1 MAALLS
7 KLSRR
12 TLYLLL
18 LQHLKEKKNLKYR
31 KRMWVRQLFKERE
44 TKGAFNL
51 LVKDM
56 ALYDQEYF
64 FKFFRMTPT
73 KYEQLLQLVAPAI
86 TKCSIRREAIGPSE
100 RLTVTLKYI
109 FAGTSQIDLAGMF
122 RISPTSI
129 SRIINETSSALWNCL
144 LAEKYISHPENE
156 IEWSAV
162 ANEFERKWNFP
173 NCIGAMDGKHIVMQ
187 APARSGSYF
196 FNYKKSHSIVL
207 MAVCNANYEFTL
219 LDIGDTGRNS
229 DGGVFGHSDMGIA
242 FESNLLNIPDPIELS
257 GTEIKCPYILVADEA
272 FPLKAY
278 LMKPYPREVLAIKE
292 RIFNYRLSRAR
303 RIIENSFGI
312 LAARCRIF
320 RRPIIAKE
328 EVVINVTKAATA
340 LHNFLMY
347 GRQFEPSDRY
357 CPPTFV
363 DYETPNGLHEG
374 AWRYEVR
381 DYEGLAPLQRQLG
394 SNNYSRNE
402 KGVREL
408 FRDYYNSPAGQVPW
422 QYEMVTSTRN
432 TFGD

>member
-292 RIFNYRLSRAR
+292 RIFKLS
-303 RIIENSFGI
+303 
-312 LAARCRIF
+312 
-320 RRPIIAKE
+320 PITCAK
-328 EVVINVTKAATA
+328 NHRK
-340 LHNFLMY
+340 
-347 GRQFEPSDRY
+347 
-357 CPPTFV
+357 
-363 DYETPNGLHEG
+363 
-374 AWRYEVR
+374 
-381 DYEGLAPLQRQLG
+381 
-394 SNNYSRNE
+394 
-402 KGVREL
+402 
-408 FRDYYNSPAGQVPW
+408 
-422 QYEMVTSTRN
+422 
-432 TFGD
+432 

>member
-18 LQHLKEKKNLKYR
+18 LQHIKEKKDLKYR

-229 DGGVFGHSDMGIA
+229 DGGVLDTVTWELLSD
-242 FESNLLNIPDPIELS
+242 
-257 GTEIKCPYILVADEA
+257 
-272 FPLKAY
+272 
-278 LMKPYPREVLAIKE
+278 
-292 RIFNYRLSRAR
+292 RIF
-303 RIIENSFGI
+303 
-312 LAARCRIF
+312 
-320 RRPIIAKE
+320 
-328 EVVINVTKAATA
+328 
-340 LHNFLMY
+340 
-347 GRQFEPSDRY
+347 
-357 CPPTFV
+357 
-363 DYETPNGLHEG
+363 
-374 AWRYEVR
+374 
-381 DYEGLAPLQRQLG
+381 
-394 SNNYSRNE
+394 
-402 KGVREL
+402 
-408 FRDYYNSPAGQVPW
+408 
-422 QYEMVTSTRN
+422 
-432 TFGD
+432 